1 MIIVFLK
8 SLSHPDK
15 QPSKKNPQALYLL
28 YYDKISSK
36 LMPRFHFV
44 AFTVFFC
51 FVSSSAIGLTKT
63 GLDLLASSEHSILS
77 SKPVGLICNQT
88 SRTNDGEFGPDVF
101 LDNPL
106 ELVALFSPEHGFSGV
121 RKAGA
126 TSDTAT
132 SYRGIPVY
140 SLYGS
145 TRKPTKKMLRGI
157 DVLVFDIQDIGV
169 RPYTYLS
176 TMILAMEAA
185 AENKIEFVV
194 LDRPNP
200 IGGDRIEGNI
210 LDTTLRSFVGQV
222 PIPYIHGM
230 TLGEIAKMAVGER
243 WFKSATKLKLTV
255 IAMSDWKRTMTWRET
270 GLDWTAPS
278 PNIPTFE
285 SAVGAAMFGAI
296 GELGVLSVGIGSDT
310 PFLRLGSR
318 LVPTEV
324 LLDAAKRAI
333 SPELFI
339 NAEDFT
345 VPYADSQKTYHGVAI
360 TLPKNIRTIKSLY
373 QAQFKIFTA
382 LLKDTNFAKAYSAV
396 VFSSKRMFEK
406 VTGTTAILKA
416 FQTATSPESVIALWK
431 QDESRFRIQRK
442 KYLLYQ

>member
-1 MIIVFLK
+1 
-8 SLSHPDK
+8 
-15 QPSKKNPQALYLL
+15 
-28 YYDKISSK
+28 
-36 LMPRFHFV
+36 MPRFHFA

-51 FVSSSAIGLTKT
+51 FVSSSAIGVTKT
-63 GLDLLASSEHSILS
+63 GLDVLSTSKTSILT
-77 SKPVGLICNQT
+77 SKRIGLICNQT
-88 SRTNDGEFGPDVF
+88 SQTNDGKFGPDI
-101 LDNPL
+101 LIKNKL
-106 ELVALFSPEHGFSGV
+106 KLVTLFSPEHGFSGI
-121 RKAGA
+121 RKAGT

-140 SLYGS
+140 SLYGT

-185 AENKIEFVV
+185 AEAKIEFVV

-200 IGGDRIEGNI
+200 LGGERIEGNI

-230 TLGEIAKMAVGER
+230 TLGELAKMAVGER
-243 WFKSATKLKLTV
+243 WFRSAAKLKLTV
-255 IAMSDWKRTMTWRET
+255 IAMPDWKRIMTWRET

-296 GELGVLSVGIGSDT
+296 GELGVLSVGVGSDS

-318 LVPTEV
+318 LVSSEL
-324 LLDAAKRAI
+324 LLDVTKQSI
-333 SPELFI
+333 STELSVR
-339 NAEDFT
+339 AEDFT

-360 TLPKNIRTIKSLY
+360 TLPKDIRSIKSLY
-373 QAQFKIFTA
+373 QAQFKIFSA
-382 LLKDTNFAKAYSAV
+382 LLKDTNFVKAYSAV

-406 VTGTTAILKA
+406 VTGTTALLKA
-416 FQTATSPESVIALWK
+416 FQTATSPDSVISVWK
-431 QDESRFRIQRK
+431 KDESRFRTLRK
-442 KYLLYQ
+442 KYLLY